1 MVDIIV
7 DIFEVIVELIMDID
21 IIKKMRERKKQKNSN

>member
-7 DIFEVIVELIMDID
+7 DIFDVIVELIMDID
-21 IIKKMRERKKQKNSN
+21 IFKKIRERKNRN